1 MLYEDGMA
9 TRQQTSRRAR
19 APQTTPDQW
28 YAELVQNDARL
39 RPVLD
44 AYGDQFKNRNGIYGA
59 AASYDRSADKDA
71 WGKQYA
77 TPEEAKAAAQQ
88 MLAGVTPEQFSEGI
102 VKGAPAYFKQF
113 SGTAAEDDDFF
124 GMNMDT
130 LVPIMLAAIGGGAMS
145 GAGYGAAASGAA
157 GGAASAAGTGGN
169 LQDVLK
175 GAAVG
180 GLAGYAGGALG
191 EAVGGSGDVAWNAAT
206 DDALAGSNNYYVG
219 NNAAGIDA
227 FNAGAFGAADD
238 AAWQVAAD
246 DALVNSNNYYVGNN
260 AAAIDAAN
268 ASAFNPPSLNT
279 DPIPSISQETAPTVQ
294 SVKDTVPQMNGTET
308 LADAGITPGSDFA
321 QWLKDN
327 PTTAIKLAGLFGG
340 MLGGGGSSGNPG
352 STPGGIGSLSDQS
365 TMTATPAVAQQR
377 QYVAPPAGYRP
388 GFDPEHKYF
397 TGIGAVGTG
406 NTIPSGG

>member
-1 MLYEDGMA
+1 MLSEDG
-9 TRQQTSRRAR
+9 TSGRTPVPKRAR

-44 AYGDQFKNRNGIYGA
+44 AYNDQFKNRNGIYGA
-59 AASYDRSADKDA
+59 AASYDKTADKDA
-71 WGKQYA
+71 WAKQYA
-77 TPEEAKAAAQQ
+77 TPAEAKAAAQQ
-88 MLAGVTPEQFSEGI
+88 MLAGITPEQFSEGI
-102 VKGAPAYFKQF
+102 VKGAPSYFSQF
-113 SGTAAEDDDFF
+113 SGSAEDPDFF

-130 LVPIMLAAIGGGAMS
+130 LVPVMLATIGGGAMS
-145 GAGYGAAASGAA
+145 GAGYGAAASGAGA
-157 GGAASAAGTGGN
+157 GGFSAAAQGGDVK
-169 LQDVLK
+169 DVLK

-191 EAVGGSGDVAWNAAT
+191 EAMGGTAGDAAWQQAT
-206 DDALAGSNNYYVG
+206 DEALAGSGNYYVG

-227 FNAGAFGAADD
+227 FNAGAFTSAED
-238 AAWQVAAD
+238 AAWQQAAD
-246 DALVNSNNYYVGNN
+246 EALAGSNNYYVGNN

-268 ASAFNPPSLNT
+268 GSAFTPSLNT
-279 DPIPSISQETAPTVQ
+279 DPIPSVQQETVPTVQ
-294 SVKDTVPQMNGTET
+294 PVQDTVPQLSGTET

-340 MLGGGGSSGNPG
+340 MLGGGGSSGGGGPA
-352 STPGGIGSLSDQS
+352 PGGIGSLSDQS
-365 TMTATPAVAQQR
+365 GMTATPAVAQQR

-397 TGIGAVGTG
+397 TGIGTVGTG
-406 NTIPSGG
+406 G